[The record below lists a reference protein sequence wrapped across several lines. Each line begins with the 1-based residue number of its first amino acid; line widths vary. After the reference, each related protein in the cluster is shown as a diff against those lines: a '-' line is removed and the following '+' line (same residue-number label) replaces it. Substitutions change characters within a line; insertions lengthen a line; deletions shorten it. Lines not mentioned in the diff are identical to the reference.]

1 MHTNISNSKLENT
14 EIPQNHNH
22 NYNTDDVTIII
33 QGVISDNVH
42 VIQLIDE
49 YKNYGK
55 IIISS
60 YFQNHSDLKKQIE
73 QQYPNIK
80 VVENNNVEEF
90 KNNWNN
96 QIYQRFNIWCQVSTV
111 RNALAVITDTKYVI
125 KTRIDSYFSNMN
137 TFIYEVIK
145 NHSK

>member
-1 MHTNISNSKLENT
+1 VSLRYTKKTLNKFFFISSIKKKMHTNISDSKLENT

-55 IIISS
+55 LSYRHIFRII
-60 YFQNHSDLKKQIE
+60 
-73 QQYPNIK
+73 
-80 VVENNNVEEF
+80 
-90 KNNWNN
+90 
-96 QIYQRFNIWCQVSTV
+96 
-111 RNALAVITDTKYVI
+111 VI
-125 KTRIDSYFSNMN
+125 
-137 TFIYEVIK
+137 
-145 NHSK
+145 